1 MAYKLYGREVFT
13 AKVNNTEYTFTCY
26 TQNTSY
32 GFRHICTESFN
43 NTEEARW
50 IKRDILNKCCYY
62 NRTWECFRYQT
73 VLRGAIEKLNAPKQD
88 KELLKTILIERKQ
101 IEAQEEAEAF
111 VKDFKATYDSLS
123 DKNKEILKNTPH
135 LETQEQAENVLGVM
149 KMMSAFE
156 QLGL

>member
-1 MAYKLYGREVFT
+1 MAYKLYSRELFT
-13 AKVNNTEYTFTCY
+13 AKVNGTEYNFTCY

-32 GFRHICTESFN
+32 GFRHICTEGYN
-43 NTEEARW
+43 NTEEARY

-73 VLRGAIEKLNAPKQD
+73 VLRGAIEKLNAPTQD
-88 KELLKTILIERKQ
+88 KELLKQILIERKQ
-101 IEAQEEAEAF
+101 IEAHEEAETF
-111 VKDFKATYDSLS
+111 VKDFEATYNNLS